1 MDTQYIHYG
10 NDHMDV
16 NYNYDTDIEKNTL
29 KCKPPYGV
37 WASRVDSN
45 FGWKDWC
52 EAEDFGDLSIS
63 CKFTLK
69 PSANILEIHEEED
82 ILPYIV
88 NDYKSRL
95 NEFYTIKTKILDEI
109 DWNTLMKKYDGL
121 EVFMSHQLHMGVF
134 NTWDCDS
141 LVIWNLSVIEQ

>member
-1 MDTQYIHYG
+1 MNTQYIHYG
-10 NDHMDV
+10 NDHIDT
-16 NYNYDTDIEKNTL
+16 NYNYDKDMAKNIL
-29 KCKPPYGV
+29 KCKPPCGV

-52 EAEDFGDLSIS
+52 EAEDFGDLSTS

-88 NDYKSRL
+88 NKTHYSS
-95 NEFYTIKTKILDEI
+95 FCTIAKTHILDEI

-121 EVFMSHQLHMGVF
+121 EVFMTHQLHMGVF

-141 LVIWNLSVIEQ
+141 IVIWNLSVIEQ